1 MNESL
6 QPIHEDE
13 VTASEYPDRSSK
25 DLVTAES
32 GATGGFNLGVAVYT
46 SETFG
51 ALQVHDDQEAVYVI
65 SGVGEIK
72 LGDKT
77 FPVRPGSAA
86 YIPRG
91 TPHATRRTDS
101 EPVKVVYSHGRL

>member
-13 VTASEYPDRSSK
+13 VARSEYPDRWSK
-25 DLVTAES
+25 DLISAEC

-46 SETFG
+46 GETFG
-51 ALQVHDDQEAVYVI
+51 PLQVHDDQEAVYVI
-65 SGVGEIK
+65 SGVGEMR
-72 LGDKT
+72 LGEEI

-91 TPHATRRTDS
+91 TPHATRRTTSD
-101 EPVKVVYSHGRL
+101 PVKVVYTHGKP